1 VSDDLL
7 RFRSSIAAGYSSSNC
22 GYHKVSKLRLS
33 LLISSVI
40 DIDGLLLRRFAGE
53 PVGQLFD
60 GSHVA

>member
-1 VSDDLL
+1 
-7 RFRSSIAAGYSSSNC
+7 
-22 GYHKVSKLRLS
+22 